1 MTPSGVL
8 CRIFG
13 AKNVL
18 SVGLLGNAATMAL
31 LPLTVVRGVYPTS
44 ALLVIKGLCQS
55 CLESTHTTLK
65 RCWMPRCLGPERVWA
80 VRVTRWG
87 QFLGQMAASL
97 ITPWVAS
104 RFGWR
109 AVPLSFGCVTGLY
122 TLAWH
127 AAFAET
133 PLKWHGNMSASE
145 KQLLLESDEMKVTAA
160 TAVGGAAGGAA
171 SQRDGGSFPFHL
183 LRYPS
188 CVVPMML
195 HVGNNCSQ
203 YTLQYWGPT
212 MLADMFAASPQQQG
226 NIIFAATLA
235 SVIGSFAV
243 AGLEN
248 LMLVRQLLPS
258 HMLLRR
264 PPCAVRPWVSHMFTS
279 CGRGVLQGRIGLSLL
294 SVRRGCGSFGCI
306 LQSSCMLGFGMARS
320 PPQAILAY
328 SLHNL
333 FQCVTV
339 RLVCNSISALPRRND
354 PNSPAG
360 FSSFSFRIRWTQ
372 ACCRITSTSG
382 RRTAAA

>member
-1 MTPSGVL
+1 MLLSRGQGYVLGMTPSGVL
-8 CRIFG
+8 CRMFG

-18 SVGLLGNAATMAL
+18 SIGLLGNAVAMAL
-31 LPLTVVRGVYPTS
+31 LPVVVARGVYPTS
-44 ALLVIKGLCQS
+44 VLLLVKGLCQS

-97 ITPWVAS
+97 ITPLVAS

-109 AVPLSFGCVTGLY
+109 AVPLSFGCATGLY
-122 TLAWH
+122 TLIWH
-127 AAFAET
+127 AGAAET
-133 PLKWHGNMSASE
+133 PMQWRGKMSAAE

-160 TAVGGAAGGAA
+160 AA
-171 SQRDGGSFPFHL
+171 SGAVQQQNSGGSFPFHL

-212 MLADMFAASPQQQG
+212 MLSDMFGANPQQQG

-235 SVIGSFAV
+235 SVVGSFAV
-243 AGLEN
+243 AGFEN

-258 HMLLRR
+258 CLRR
-264 PPCAVRPWVSHMFTS
+264 ASVWCRLPRPAH
-279 CGRGVLQGRIGLSLL
+279 
-294 SVRRGCGSFGCI
+294 
-306 LQSSCMLGFGMARS
+306 
-320 PPQAILAY
+320 
-328 SLHNL
+328 
-333 FQCVTV
+333 
-339 RLVCNSISALPRRND
+339 SIS
-354 PNSPAG
+354 SY
-360 FSSFSFRIRWTQ
+360 
-372 ACCRITSTSG
+372 
-382 RRTAAA
+382 

>member
-31 LPLTVVRGVYPTS
+31 LPLVAVRGVYPTS

-97 ITPWVAS
+97 ITPWVAN

-109 AVPLSFGCVTGLY
+109 AVPLSFGCATGLY
-122 TLAWH
+122 TLVWH

-133 PLKWHGNMSASE
+133 PMQWRGNMSATE

-160 TAVGGAAGGAA
+160 AAAAGGSAGGAA

-183 LRYPS
+183 LWYPS

-243 AGLEN
+243 AGFEN
-248 LMLVRQLLPS
+248 LLLVRQLLPS

-264 PPCAVRPWVSHMFTS
+264 LPFDVRPWILHAHQFR
-279 CGRGVLQGRIGLSLL
+279 GRCAVVTDRSVAAVGSAWLWLIRLHVAVFLHARVWHGSQPTAGDTCVLVAQPVPMRDGAPCLALQPLQGSLS
-294 SVRRGCGSFGCI
+294 
-306 LQSSCMLGFGMARS
+306 QK
-320 PPQAILAY
+320 
-328 SLHNL
+328 
-333 FQCVTV
+333 
-339 RLVCNSISALPRRND
+339 
-354 PNSPAG
+354 
-360 FSSFSFRIRWTQ
+360 
-372 ACCRITSTSG
+372 
-382 RRTAAA
+382 